1 MSNDF
6 EMQVTNAV
14 KNLIAEIEDLKQMV
28 LGQSLVID
36 YLKLQ
41 TGFDPEQF
49 TPWAEAQWNKMREQF
64 LALQEQYKTD
74 VLKEAVG
81 PTPFSLEE

>member
-6 EMQVTNAV
+6 EMQATNAI
-14 KNLIAEIEDLKQMV
+14 KNLISEIEDLKEMV

-41 TGFDPEQF
+41 TNFNVDDF
-49 TPWAEAQWNKMREQF
+49 TPWAEAQWNKIREQF
-64 LALQEQYKTD
+64 LAFQEQYKTD
-74 VLKEAVG
+74 VLKEAG
-81 PTPFSLEE
+81 TTPFTLEE